1 MAFERPGSALR
12 DSLSAYAALVRVPN
26 LFTAPPDVLAGAALA
41 VAGAGAS
48 ASAGGTTSPA
58 TARPATGAGLAVA
71 SVLLYAAGTTLNDYF
86 DAPEDAEQRPERP
99 IPSGAVARESALA
112 LGVALLA
119 GGVALAAF
127 AAGERAG
134 LVAATLA
141 AAIVLYDGVLKDTA
155 AGFLAMGTTRGLN
168 VTLGLA
174 GVGVGLGSLP
184 SWTLAVPVVVT
195 AYVAGVTFMA
205 AGETEGG
212 NREAVAVAAA
222 GMLAAGVAATIIPE
236 LAGADGS
243 RAMVTFVLAAGFLLW
258 SGRPLGRALSEPVP
272 ETVGPAVGK
281 CVLGLVLLD
290 AAFATVAGLGW
301 GLLVAVFFP
310 AALLAARM
318 FDVT

>member
-1 MAFERPGSALR
+1 MAFERPDSTLR

-41 VAGAGAS
+41 L
-48 ASAGGTTSPA
+48 TTVPAA
-58 TARPATGAGLAVA
+58 TARPGPVAGLAVA
-71 SVLLYAAGTTLNDYF
+71 SILLYAAGTTLNDYF
-86 DAPEDAEQRPERP
+86 DAPEDAEERPERP
-99 IPSGAVARESALA
+99 IPSGAVSRESALL
-112 LGVALLA
+112 LGVGLLV
-119 GGVALAAF
+119 GGVALAAL

-134 LVAATLA
+134 LVAAALA
-141 AAIVLYDGVLKDTA
+141 AAIVLYDGMLKDIA

-174 GVGVGLGSLP
+174 GVGVALGSLP
-184 SWTLAVPVVVT
+184 AWVLAVPVVVT
-195 AYVAGVTFMA
+195 AYVAGVTYMA
-205 AGETEGG
+205 SRETEGG
-212 NREAVAVAAA
+212 NRGAVAIAAA
-222 GMLAAGVAATIIPE
+222 GMLFAGVTATTVPR
-236 LAGADGS
+236 LAGADQS

-290 AAFATVAGLGW
+290 AAFATVAGLVW
-301 GLLVAVFFP
+301 AIVTAAFFP
-310 AALLAARM
+310 TALVLART